1 MKAKKIPYFDG
12 KILTFN
18 YEYRGFKYSKE
29 FKKMLKEYGLKVT
42 KIIDNYLDKDIYKIT
57 HEDTY
62 YIKELNFIKR
72 DSELL
77 ITCGALKKEIF
88 NYKD

>member
-42 KIIDNYLDKDIYKIT
+42 KLIDNYVDNDIYEGKSAFLVVINENEKVVYQMAT
-57 HEDTY
+57 IIGGEQ
-62 YIKELNFIKR
+62 
-72 DSELL
+72 
-77 ITCGALKKEIF
+77 
-88 NYKD
+88 